1 MIPVETQNLS
11 KTYSSGILR
20 KPRIQ
25 ALDNVSLTIHTRRNF
40 LTARTERSRE
50 NHLCEN
56 SACHYHLRIRAAAKI
71 FGEDCKKHGI
81 KKRIGFLPE
90 NHRYPAHLSA
100 EGVLGYYGRLSGLD
114 GATLRKRIDYLLDLM
129 DMTKWRR
136 VRISRYS
143 KGMLQRIGIAQALI
157 NDPDLIF
164 LDEPTDGVDPVG
176 RKEIREILKNLRNE
190 GKTIFLNSHLLSEVE
205 LVSDRIT
212 ILKTGKVIRTGTV
225 NELTESR
232 NEFRIS
238 VENPGNISALP
249 DTLKHIGTFRT
260 EHNDIVFHPESID
273 DLNIV
278 IDALRAEGILIG
290 AITRTRVSLEDYF
303 IDVIKE
309 ESQE

>member
-1 MIPVETQNLS
+1 MIPIETQNLS

-20 KPRIQ
+20 KSRIQ
-25 ALDNVSLTIHTRRNF
+25 ALDNVSLTIQPGEIFSLLGPNGAGKTTF
-40 LTARTERSRE
+40 V
-50 NHLCEN
+50 
-56 SACHYHLRIRAAAKI
+56 RILLAITFADSGSAKI
-71 FGEDCKKHGI
+71 FGEDCKKHSF

-100 EGVLGYYGRLSGLD
+100 EAVLGYYGRLSGLD
-114 GATLRKRIDYLLDLM
+114 GATLRKRIEYLLDLM

-238 VENPGNISALP
+238 VENPENIPALP

-290 AITRTRVSLEDYF
+290 AIARTRVSLEDYF

-309 ESQE
+309 KSQE

>member
-25 ALDNVSLTIHTRRNF
+25 ALDNVSLSIHTGEIFSLLGPNGAGKTTFVRILLAIIF
-40 LTARTERSRE
+40 ADSGTAM
-50 NHLCEN
+50 
-56 SACHYHLRIRAAAKI
+56 I

-100 EGVLGYYGRLSGLD
+100 EGVLGYFGRLSGLD
-114 GATLRKRIDYLLDLM
+114 GATLRKRIDYLLDLV

-157 NDPDLIF
+157 NNPDLIF

-190 GKTIFLNSHLLSEVE
+190 GKTVFLNSHLLSEVE

-212 ILKTGKVIRTGTV
+212 ILKAGKVIRTGTV

-232 NEFRIS
+232 HEFRIT
-238 VENPGNISALP
+238 VENSGNISALLG
-249 DTLKHIGTFRT
+249 TLKHIGTFRT
-260 EHNDIVFHPESID
+260 EQNDIVFHPESIE

-278 IDALRAEGILIG
+278 IDALRAAGILIG
-290 AITRTRVSLEDYF
+290 AVTRTRVTLEDYF
-303 IDVIKE
+303 IDVMKE
-309 ESQE
+309 ESQA